1 MIDLRTELN
10 QLTDLR
16 LDYVMARSRVNSDAQ
31 GIRESGVNKTTFYSW
46 GEEERNKLNDIAQKL
61 KRDTALKALTIIQ
74 NAAEEAA
81 KVKVAGLKERDPRV
95 RQAAATE
102 ILDRGVGKAADKL
115 DVTSQ
120 GEKIKGYTLI
130 SPDMWD
136 NDDNSAIQT
145 T

>member
-1 MIDLRTELN
+1 MTDLRTELN

-120 GEKIKGYTLI
+120 GEKITVTLK
-130 SPDMWD
+130 SE
-136 NDDNSAIQT
+136 
-145 T
+145 